1 MLRSVRPDCKT
12 SMEQVKYSTS
22 GGGGS
27 GADLQ
32 VDDPRESGVFGIG
45 GTTDLGAY
53 FCEEC
58 GLVRLYPSG

>member
-12 SMEQVKYSTS
+12 SMEQVKYSTAD
-22 GGGGS
+22 GGGVY
-27 GADLQ
+27 LQ

-58 GLVRLYPSG
+58 GLVRLCPSG